1 MALQESTTYALKHLI
16 SLLYNSFDEYVFNE
30 KANFF
35 IKAWQS
41 TQLSRQYNYTE
52 ANTCL
57 FWGVFCGQNFHF
69 SKSIKMVDKI
79 KILTS
84 LMSLFQPIKFVV
96 AKSYFVYCNYVS
108 SCIVNM

>member
-1 MALQESTTYALKHLI
+1 MIKIVINNVCANTYQKDIVLTSVALQASTTYAPKHLI

-41 TQLSRQYNYTE
+41 TQLSRQYNYIE

-57 FWGVFCGQNFHF
+57 FLWSKLSFFKKYQNG
-69 SKSIKMVDKI
+69 
-79 KILTS
+79 
-84 LMSLFQPIKFVV
+84 
-96 AKSYFVYCNYVS
+96 
-108 SCIVNM
+108 